1 MEVREYYIIG
11 SLDPLAVT
19 IIRYSQD
26 LALRI
31 DESTDSTG
39 VDQSITWRL
48 DLLKLLEAIGVI
60 DRAQYLTLG
69 DLPWRLTDTY
79 ITCLHIRDKVAA
91 NSSPNVRSMNKV
103 ELFLGKLRQTLKHT

>member
-31 DESTDSTG
+31 DESTDSAG
-39 VDQSITWRL
+39 VD
-48 DLLKLLEAIGVI
+48 
-60 DRAQYLTLG
+60 
-69 DLPWRLTDTY
+69 
-79 ITCLHIRDKVAA
+79 
-91 NSSPNVRSMNKV
+91 
-103 ELFLGKLRQTLKHT
+103 